1 MTITNNPARA
11 AFVTIAAEVKG
22 HGGRMA
28 KLVTPLI
35 KLNVTPDDLK
45 GSGAYYADLKD
56 ATAQAYLTPAQYKT
70 FTDTSLSIRVKGELT
85 ERGTIIAGVA
95 SNVDKV
101 RKAIIAAMALPKEK
115 RGKVEKAT
123 PTEGFFKAIDGYV
136 ERFAKPDA
144 SDKFD
149 FDPVFARAA
158 LVALLKQLR

>member
-1 MTITNNPARA
+1 MTTSNTNVRA
-11 AFVTIAAEVKG
+11 HLLSCATETKANEGK
-22 HGGRMA
+22 MA
-28 KLVTPLI
+28 KLVAPLVEL
-35 KLNVTPDDLK
+35 KVGKADLV
-45 GSGAYYADLKD
+45 GGGAYYADLLD
-56 ATAQAYLTPAQYKT
+56 ATAQAYFTPAQYKT

-85 ERGTIIAGVA
+85 ERGKLVTGMSSKV
-95 SNVDKV
+95 SKV
-101 RKAIIAAMALPKEK
+101 RDAIVKAMALPKEK

-149 FDPVFARAA
+149 FDPVFARAT

>member
-1 MTITNNPARA
+1 MTTSNTNVRA
-11 AFVTIAAEVKG
+11 HLLSCATETKANEGK
-22 HGGRMA
+22 MA
-28 KLVTPLI
+28 KLVAPLI
-35 KLNVTPDDLK
+35 KLDVKPDDLK

-56 ATAQAYLTPAQYKT
+56 ATAQAYLTPAQYKIYA
-70 FTDTSLSIRVKGELT
+70 DTSLAQKANGQPT
-85 ERGTIIAGVA
+85 ERGTIIMGLSSKV
-95 SNVDKV
+95 SKV
-101 RKAIIAAMALPKEK
+101 RDAIVKTMALPKEK

-123 PTEGFFKAIDGYV
+123 PTEGFFKAVDGYV